1 MESTSLTFTLQP
13 GQPQFLCASE
23 VQFLHCTQGA
33 LQLEWEQAGIPYQHV
48 LHGGGMPWQPLQVPV
63 GTWLRLSVI
72 GTRSATL
79 IQECSAPSVG
89 MGTTLLP
96 DLAIT
101 GGIAGGDIAIRAM
114 SGETNVRSI
123 GLAWRRQSGRAKTFR
138 EIGAFLRT
146 WAKDEIHPWRG

>member
-33 LQLEWEQAGIPYQHV
+33 LQLEWEQAGIPCQHV
-48 LHGGGMPWQPLQVPV
+48 LHDGGMPWQPLQVPV
-63 GTWLRLSVI
+63 GTWVRLSVI

-89 MGTTLLP
+89 MGTTLLALFRSVIAEVRLP
-96 DLAIT
+96 DLF
-101 GGIAGGDIAIRAM
+101 
-114 SGETNVRSI
+114 
-123 GLAWRRQSGRAKTFR
+123 AKR
-138 EIGAFLRT
+138 DSRMG
-146 WAKDEIHPWRG
+146 

>member
-1 MESTSLTFTLQP
+1 MDSTSLTFTLQP

-33 LQLEWEQAGIPYQHV
+33 LQLEWEQGGIPYQHV

-63 GTWLRLSVI
+63 GTWVRLSVI

-89 MGTTLLP
+89 MGTMLL
-96 DLAIT
+96 DLFRQA
-101 GGIAGGDIAIRAM
+101 
-114 SGETNVRSI
+114 
-123 GLAWRRQSGRAKTFR
+123 GLAHGLNLDRKPFAYRLTSCCPTERYQRL
-138 EIGAFLRT
+138 LRKLNVLHLAWSHET
-146 WAKDEIHPWRG
+146 IPITR